1 MNYRFSAGIVY
12 NNYPWPLAATAKQ
25 RQAIEEAAQAVLDA
39 RVKYPVSSLADLYD
53 RTMPPDLV
61 KAHQKLDAAV
71 DAAYSKKKFSS
82 DTDYVAFLFEL
93 YQQILPGMIAPAL
106 LDAAAEGLKR
116 PALRRRWGL
125 PNGSGH
131 EGVNGHRDGL
141 SK

>member
-39 RVKYPVSSLADLYD
+39 RVKYPTLADLYD
-53 RTMPPDLV
+53 RNMPSDLV
-61 KAHQKLDAAV
+61 EAQQKLDAAI
-71 DAAYSKKKFSS
+71 DAAFSKKNFSS

-106 LDAAAEGLKR
+106 LDAAAEALKR
-116 PALRRRWGL
+116 PALR
-125 PNGSGH
+125 
-131 EGVNGHRDGL
+131 HRPGP
-141 SK
+141 SAPFGGA

>member
-12 NNYPWPLAATAKQ
+12 NNYPWPLAATAEQ

-39 RVKYPVSSLADLYD
+39 RVKYPTLADLYD
-53 RTMPPDLV
+53 RNMPSDLV
-61 KAHQKLDAAV
+61 EAQQKLDEAV
-71 DAAYSKKKFSS
+71 DAAYSKKNFSS
-82 DTDYVAFLFEL
+82 DTNYVAFLFEL

-106 LDAAAEGLKR
+106 LDAAAEALKR

-125 PNGSGH
+125 PKGSGH
-131 EGVNGHRDGL
+131 EGVNGRRDGL